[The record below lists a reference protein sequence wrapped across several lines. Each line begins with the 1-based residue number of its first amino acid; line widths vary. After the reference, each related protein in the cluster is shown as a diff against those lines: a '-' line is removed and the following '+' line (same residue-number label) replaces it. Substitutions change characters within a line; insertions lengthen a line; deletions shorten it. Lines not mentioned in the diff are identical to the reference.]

1 MLHDS
6 MENKSETLAIRLV
19 PNVGTHQSFVF
30 DVMDRSLIAG
40 GSSIKLGR
48 YSDRAIT
55 PDRISFESKVV
66 SRFHA
71 EIWVGQDK
79 KLYIK
84 DTCSSSGTFVNHVRL
99 SPANSESLPQAL
111 VDGDLVQLG
120 VDYKGGLEPMYRAVK
135 IRLEVNPGDV
145 SSAYQIA
152 AFQNFR
158 NRWAGEV
165 QECCIC
171 LYCIAPLQALFVAPC
186 SHVYHYRC
194 LRPLLQNYPGFSCPL
209 CRTYSNL
216 EDSVAVEEDE
226 VLQMLGI

>member
-79 KLYIK
+79 KVKNTYLYIF
-84 DTCSSSGTFVNHVRL
+84 CSD
-99 SPANSESLPQAL
+99 NS
-111 VDGDLVQLG
+111 
-120 VDYKGGLEPMYRAVK
+120 
-135 IRLEVNPGDV
+135 
-145 SSAYQIA
+145 
-152 AFQNFR
+152 
-158 NRWAGEV
+158 
-165 QECCIC
+165 
-171 LYCIAPLQALFVAPC
+171 
-186 SHVYHYRC
+186 
-194 LRPLLQNYPGFSCPL
+194 
-209 CRTYSNL
+209 
-216 EDSVAVEEDE
+216 
-226 VLQMLGI
+226 